1 MNTSWNSFLPPAL
14 SSYLHM
20 TFAPKCTFFAC
31 ANFISITATIA
42 TNYKPNSHKTIG
54 IYAEVFFAQG
64 TINTFGV
71 HIFKYLNN
79 VSV

>member
-1 MNTSWNSFLPPAL
+1 MPSPS
-14 SSYLHM
+14 
-20 TFAPKCTFFAC
+20 FAC

-64 TINTFGV
+64 TAQSSYFLVIPTKPDAGTINTFGV